1 MYGQAF
7 DRQHT
12 EHSTFDPSMLGQYTY
27 GQPQL
32 VTRAYYYHYT
42 VTSSVEKARQIMLP
56 VAVHKSAVA
65 NTNHMGLMSMEWTPE
80 RITVV
85 KRSALRRTNDQPSQ

>member
-1 MYGQAF
+1 VYGQAF

-32 VTRAYYYHYT
+32 VTRAYYYLLLRLHSHKLGRESET
-42 VTSSVEKARQIMLP
+42 NNVTRRGSQICCRQTQT
-56 VAVHKSAVA
+56 KW
-65 NTNHMGLMSMEWTPE
+65 G
-80 RITVV
+80 
-85 KRSALRRTNDQPSQ
+85 